1 MALKAPDRPPAPSQ
15 KARPA
20 APKVQ
25 AVSAEQRVAAREE
38 AALGVVQLLSFGCML
53 KGWMADAGALTI
65 HGPKICHEAALV
77 AESSESLG
85 RGMDFLGAAGPY
97 AALLAAALPLG
108 MQLMVNRG
116 VVPAAQV
123 ASMGVV
129 EPGTLEAQ
137 MRTMLLQQQI
147 EAQQQQKAQEAALR
161 RMMAEAE
168 EESAR
173 EHAYA

>member
-1 MALKAPDRPPAPSQ
+1 MALKAPDKPPAP
-15 KARPA
+15 KARQA
-20 APKVQ
+20 TPKV
-25 AVSAEQRVAAREE
+25 AMVSAEQRVAAREE
-38 AALGVVQLLSFGCML
+38 AALGVVQLLSFGCMM

-77 AESSESLG
+77 AESNETLG
-85 RGMDFLGAAGPY
+85 RGMDFLGTAGPY
-97 AALLAAALPLG
+97 AALLTAALPLA
-108 MQLMVNRG
+108 LLLVVNRG
-116 VVPAAQV
+116 AIPAAPV

-147 EAQQQQKAQEAALR
+147 EAQRQQQAQEAALR
-161 RMMAEAE
+161 QMLADAEQE
-168 EESAR
+168 ETRER